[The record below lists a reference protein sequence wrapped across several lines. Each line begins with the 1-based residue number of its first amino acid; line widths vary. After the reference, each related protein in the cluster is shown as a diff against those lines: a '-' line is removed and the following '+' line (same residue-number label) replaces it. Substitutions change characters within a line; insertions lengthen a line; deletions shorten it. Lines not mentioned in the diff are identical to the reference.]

1 VADSRFLIS
10 RAVIAA
16 TPLIFPLAGTADAQP
31 RSVTIETSQMRTG
44 VAPRSFGFTVT
55 GDGPIAAW
63 KVVADPTATA
73 EKAIAPTTAS
83 TSFGQ
88 SFLAVYEPVI
98 AASVEVS
105 AHFKLVGGTA
115 HQAGGIA
122 LRLLSPDDYYL
133 VRADP
138 AADDVRFYRVLA
150 GNRRE
155 IKRVSAKV
163 TTDEWHTLD
172 LRAKR
177 DRFEVSFDGN
187 ALFTAEDKTFAD
199 AGNVALWAEAD
210 SETHF
215 DEISITPLE

>member
-1 VADSRFLIS
+1 VVGSRFSISLALIT
-10 RAVIAA
+10 AAALIIA
-16 TPLIFPLAGTADAQP
+16 LAAGADAQP
-31 RSVTIETSQMRTG
+31 RAFTVDTSQMRTG

-55 GDGPIAAW
+55 GDGPVAAW

-73 EKAIAPTTAS
+73 EKAIAS
-83 TSFGQ
+83 TSTSTAIGQ
-88 SFLAVYEPVI
+88 SYLAVYEPVA

-115 HQAGGIA
+115 HHAGGIA

-138 AADDVRFYRVLA
+138 ADEDVRLYRVVA

-155 IKRVSAKV
+155 IKQVSTEVAP
-163 TTDEWHTLD
+163 DQWHTLD
-172 LRAKR
+172 VRVEQG
-177 DRFEVSFDGN
+177 RFEVSLDGKS
-187 ALFTAEDKTFAD
+187 LFTANDQTSSDSGK
-199 AGNVALWAEAD
+199 VALWTESD

-215 DEISITPLE
+215 DKISITPLD